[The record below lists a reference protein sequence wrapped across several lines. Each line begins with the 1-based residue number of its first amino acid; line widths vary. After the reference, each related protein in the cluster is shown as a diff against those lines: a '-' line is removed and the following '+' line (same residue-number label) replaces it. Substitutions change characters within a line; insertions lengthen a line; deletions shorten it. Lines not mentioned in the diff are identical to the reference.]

1 MANIPVA
8 LQLYTV
14 RDLTETDFVGTVKQV
29 SEMGYAGVEM
39 AGNTGGMSPAALR
52 AFLGDLGL
60 GLAGSHVGIEQLE
73 SNLDQVIE
81 DNLTL
86 GNPWVVCP
94 YMPDDRRQD
103 AAGWRAVAGVLS
115 EIGAKV
121 KAAGLQ
127 LCYHNHSFEY
137 ETFDGETGF
146 DIFYGAADAELVQA
160 EIDTYWVQHGGGD
173 PADWCAR
180 MKHRMPVVHVK
191 DMIILDGQQT
201 MAEVGE
207 GNLNWPR
214 IIDACRQAGVQ
225 WYAVEQDVC
234 HRDPFESMAISL
246 RNLQAMGLE

>member
-173 PADWCAR
+173 PAATIEQFAGR
-180 MKHRMPVVHVK
+180 APLVHLK
-191 DMIILDGQQT
+191 DMTPGADPTFTEVGNGILDF
-201 MAEVGE
+201 
-207 GNLNWPR
+207 
-214 IIDACRQAGVQ
+214 DAIFAASSGAGVE
-225 WYAVEQDVC
+225 WYIVEQDTC
-234 HRDPFESMAISL
+234 AGPSIDSARISIE
-246 RNLQAMGLE
+246 NLKARGIA